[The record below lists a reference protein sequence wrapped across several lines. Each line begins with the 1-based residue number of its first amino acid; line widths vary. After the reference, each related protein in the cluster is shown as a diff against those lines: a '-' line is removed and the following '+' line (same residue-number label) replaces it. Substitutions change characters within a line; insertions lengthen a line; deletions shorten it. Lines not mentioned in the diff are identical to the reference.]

1 MVVLIAPPV
10 IFPFLNQNEER
21 LDYNSYKKRIS
32 MCANCGGY
40 GHLYKSC
47 NHPVISY
54 GIICYKLVY
63 EAHSVI
69 PMFLMVQRKDSLSY
83 VEFIRGKY
91 NLENR
96 SYIMRLA
103 TNMTDEERQFML
115 NNDFDVLWKN
125 MWCKS
130 NEDETN
136 KNFTKE
142 YTEASEKFNM
152 LKKGYLMK
160 TEQGEMINFSIKY
173 MIENTT
179 AIFLE
184 TEWGF
189 PKGRRNINE
198 DDISCALRE
207 FKEES
212 GVNLKN
218 IRLLN
223 DIKPLEE
230 VFSGSNKIRYKH
242 VYYLSRYVSDYDI
255 SYQFCKEIKD
265 VKWFTFDE
273 MIEHIRPY
281 NVERREL
288 AKRVMNVIIRR
299 MHCRGI

>member
-1 MVVLIAPPV
+1 MCTLLETL
-10 IFPFLNQNEER
+10 FLNNDK
-21 LDYNSYKKRIS
+21 LICDYKKKTT

-54 GIICYKLVY
+54 GVICYKLVG
-63 EAHSVI
+63 SN

-96 SYIMRLA
+96 TYIMKLA
-103 TNMTDEERQFML
+103 GNMTELERIRIIE
-115 NNDFDVLWKN
+115 NDFDTLWKS
-125 MWCKS
+125 MWCKG
-130 NEDETN
+130 NEEETN

-142 YTEASEKFNM
+142 YAEASEKFAM
-152 LKKGYLMK
+152 LKSGYILK
-160 TEQGEMINFSIKY
+160 TEVGDMITFNIDY
-173 MIENTT
+173 MMKNS
-179 AIFLE
+179 LSMYDS

-198 DDISCALRE
+198 DDTSCALRE
-207 FKEES
+207 FKEET
-212 GVNLKN
+212 GVPIKS
-218 IRLLN
+218 IRLMT
-223 DIKPLEE
+223 DVKPLEE

-242 VYYLSRYVSDYDI
+242 VYYLSRYISDYDTPRG
-255 SYQFCKEIKD
+255 YCKEIKD

-273 MIEHIRPY
+273 MIDRIRPY

-288 AKRVMNVIIRR
+288 AKRVLNVVLKR
-299 MHCRGI
+299 MYYRM

>member
-1 MVVLIAPPV
+1 MVVLIATPYCHEINNLV
-10 IFPFLNQNEER
+10 TAKN
-21 LDYNSYKKRIS
+21 KKTSI

-54 GIICYKLVY
+54 GIICYKIVY
-63 EAHSVI
+63 DENFHDFY
-69 PMFLMVQRKDSLSY
+69 PQFLMVQRKDSLSY

-91 NLENR
+91 CPKNR
-96 SYIMRLA
+96 VYIMKLF
-103 TNMTDEERQFML
+103 TNMTVDERL
-115 NNDFDVLWKN
+115 RIKNNIFDFLWKS
-125 MWCKS
+125 MWCKT
-130 NEDETN
+130 EDETN

-142 YTEASEKFNM
+142 YSEASEKFSM
-152 LKKGYLMK
+152 LRNGYLLK
-160 TEQGEMINFSIKY
+160 STDDSDTILNFSFDYIL
-173 MIENTT
+173 ENTT
-179 AIFLE
+179 AVYTE

-212 GVNLKN
+212 GIHIKS
-218 IRLLN
+218 IRLLS

-230 VFSGSNKIRYKH
+230 IFSGSNKIRYKH
-242 VYYLSRYVSDYDI
+242 VYYLARIKEDYQQTI
-255 SYQFCKEIKD
+255 YSKGEIKD
-265 VKWFTFDE
+265 VKWFSFEE

-288 AKRVMNVIIRR
+288 AKRVMSVIMKKISY
-299 MHCRGI
+299 

>member
-1 MVVLIAPPV
+1 MVVLIATPYYDESFFN
-10 IFPFLNQNEER
+10 I
-21 LDYNSYKKRIS
+21 KKKPMI

-54 GIICYKLVY
+54 GVICYQLCFDDTTKTF
-63 EAHSVI
+63 I
-69 PMFLMVQRKDSLSY
+69 PKFLMVQRKDSLSY

-91 NLENR
+91 CLKNR
-96 SYIMRLA
+96 SYIMRLFS
-103 TNMTDEERQFML
+103 NMTNDERSRIL
-115 NNDFDVLWKN
+115 DNNFDTLWKN

-130 NEDETN
+130 SEEETN

-142 YTEASEKFNM
+142 YSESSEKFEM
-152 LKKGYLMK
+152 LKKGYLLQ
-160 TEQGEMINFSIKY
+160 TEEKEIIQFSLEYIIN
-173 MIENTT
+173 NTESEYH
-179 AIFLE
+179 E

-212 GVNLKN
+212 GIHLRN
-218 IRLLN
+218 IRIAH

-242 VYYLSRYVSDYDI
+242 VYYVARYAVDPSDEANKYH
-255 SYQFCKEIKD
+255 CKEIKD
-265 VKWFTFDE
+265 VKWFSFNE
-273 MIEHIRPY
+273 MIDKIRPY

-288 AKRVMNVIIRR
+288 AKRVYSVIMKRLSQTRI
-299 MHCRGI
+299 

>member
-1 MVVLIAPPV
+1 MVVLIAT
-10 IFPFLNQNEER
+10 PFCNN
-21 LDYNSYKKRIS
+21 DVKTMIVDKKKVS

-54 GIICYKLVY
+54 GVICFKLCYHEKAIV
-63 EAHSVI
+63 

-91 NLENR
+91 SLENR
-96 SYIMRLA
+96 SYIMKLA
-103 TNMTDEERQFML
+103 TNMTEDERQRIH
-115 NNDFDVLWKN
+115 NNTFDNLWKS

-130 NEDETN
+130 NEEETN

-142 YTEASEKFNM
+142 YAEASEKFTM
-152 LKKGYLMK
+152 LKKGYLLK
-160 TEQGEMINFSIKY
+160 TDDGKTIHFSLDYIF
-173 MIENTT
+173 ENTT
-179 AIFLE
+179 AMFKE

-212 GVNLKN
+212 GMNLKY
-218 IRLLN
+218 IRLLH
-223 DIKPLEE
+223 DVKPLDE

-242 VYYLSRYVSDYDI
+242 VYYLAKYSSDYDHTFHK
-255 SYQFCKEIKD
+255 SFCKEIKD
-265 VKWFTFDE
+265 VQWFTFDE
-273 MIEHIRPY
+273 MIERIRPY

-288 AKRVMNVIIRR
+288 AKRVMNVIMKR
-299 MHCRGI
+299 MHYRN